1 MKLWGILL
9 LVSGGLIEDSSA
21 LPALPLDKQ
30 GAITAQIARDHLEWA
45 SATDEEI
52 YLAQANVRKLLKYP
66 ATAVFRDIRAVA
78 PRVGGPAKRVVCG
91 QVNARCERGDY
102 IGYRL
107 FVTRQ
112 GTQAAIMSS
121 SLHRSGFDPN
131 AVAAALI
138 EWQQMT

>member
-91 QVNARCERGDY
+91 QGNARCERGDY

-112 GTQAAIMSS
+112 GAQAAIMSS

>member
-9 LVSGGLIEDSSA
+9 LVSGGLIDDSSS
-21 LPALPLDKQ
+21 LPAEPPDTP

-45 SATDEEI
+45 SATDAEI

-78 PRVGGPAKRVVCG
+78 PRVGGPANRVVCG
-91 QVNARCERGDY
+91 QVNVRCERGDY
-102 IGYRL
+102 TGYRL

-112 GTQAAIMSS
+112 DAQAAIMSS
-121 SLHRSGFDPN
+121 SLHRSGFDPH

-138 EWQQMT
+138 EWQQMA